1 MSGHTLAMRLTVFSS
16 ASTKERSTGGL
27 FIFVV
32 HGLNGKF
39 KFACLCRDTV
49 NLAVGLEHQTI
60 RQRTICNAEG
70 HAAMQA
76 VRLDTNSYLMDSSC
90 RTFHNIILILKPC
103 KKLEMIL
110 LILSSVTFPALLS
123 FS

>member
-1 MSGHTLAMRLTVFSS
+1 MRRTVFSS

-32 HGLNGKF
+32 HGLNGKL

-76 VRLDTNSYLMDSSC
+76 VRLDTSSYLMDSSC